1 METNRANR
9 PFARLQALVAC
20 VLAIFLLSGC
30 QTTETF
36 RAPRGLQATGEFNTV
51 VIDAG
56 HGGHDS
62 GAKSVKGA
70 PEKQLTLDTARRVS
84 RILRSSGLRV
94 VETRSG
100 DYFIPLDQRVA
111 RSNSLRNVVFVSIH
125 YNWVKKSKPSGV
137 ETFFY
142 SPRSSRLA
150 ANIQRE
156 VVKSSRSLNRG
167 IKQRGLYVLK
177 NNRRPAALCELG
189 FVSNPSE
196 NRNLQT
202 AAGRQRLAEAVARG
216 ILAEKAGRNP

>member
-9 PFARLQALVAC
+9 HFAGLQASIAF
-20 VLAIFLLSGC
+20 VLAVFLLSGC
-30 QTTETF
+30 QTTQSF
-36 RAPRGLQATGEFNTV
+36 RSPRGLQAAGDFNTV

-62 GAKSVKGA
+62 GARPAKGA
-70 PEKQLTLDTARRVS
+70 PERQLNLDTARRVS

-94 VETRSG
+94 LETRSG
-100 DYFIPLDQRVA
+100 DYFIPLDQRIA

-156 VVKSSRSLNRG
+156 VVKNSGSLNRG
-167 IKQRGLYVLK
+167 IKQRGFYVLK
-177 NNRRPAALCELG
+177 NNKRPAVLCELG

-196 NRNLQT
+196 NRILQT

-216 ILAEKAGRNP
+216 ILAEKSGRNP